1 MNPKTLQKEK
11 TAMQKNDK
19 RLYEKTKEEQLTFLL
34 QSISNARKKRA
45 KREAIKRAKA
55 KKKYNN
61 KWGD

>member
-1 MNPKTLQKEK
+1 MSPKILQKEK
-11 TAMQKNDK
+11 TAMEKNDK
-19 RLYEKTKEEQLTFLL
+19 HLYEKTKEEQLTFLL
-34 QSISNARKKRA
+34 LSISNARKKRA

>member
-1 MNPKTLQKEK
+1 ME
-11 TAMQKNDK
+11 KNDK
-19 RLYEKTKEEQLTFLL
+19 RLYEKSKEEQVMFLF

-61 KWGD
+61 K

>member
-1 MNPKTLQKEK
+1 MEK
-11 TAMQKNDK
+11 IDK
-19 RLYEKTKEEQLTFLL
+19 RLYEKTKEEQITFLL

>member
-1 MNPKTLQKEK
+1 ME
-11 TAMQKNDK
+11 KNDK

-34 QSISNARKKRA
+34 QSISNARKKSA